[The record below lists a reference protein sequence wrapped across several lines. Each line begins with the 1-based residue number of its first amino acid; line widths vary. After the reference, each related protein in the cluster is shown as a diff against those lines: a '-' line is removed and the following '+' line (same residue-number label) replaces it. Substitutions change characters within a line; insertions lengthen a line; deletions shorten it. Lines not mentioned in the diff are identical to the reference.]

1 MKLKYLTI
9 LLLALVIQSCSQKPA
24 KIINRNQNVYDK
36 NNQQNKIKCLT
47 NLCEMPPY
55 KRTNR

>member
-9 LLLALVIQSCSQKPA
+9 LLLALVMQSCSQKPA

-36 NNQQNKIKCLT
+36 NNQQNKIS
-47 NLCEMPPY
+47 
-55 KRTNR
+55 R